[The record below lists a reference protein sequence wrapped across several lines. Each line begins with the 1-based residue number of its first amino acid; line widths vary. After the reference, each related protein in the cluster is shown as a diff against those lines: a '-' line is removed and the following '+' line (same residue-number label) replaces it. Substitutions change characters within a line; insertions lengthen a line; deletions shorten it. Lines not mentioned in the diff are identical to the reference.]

1 MEKTTGRHV
10 IFDSESV
17 RRSRWFWFAKG
28 EFRWYYLR
36 MSDGSGR
43 DGTGAF
49 QERLLWRS
57 RPLADDFPRSI
68 LFIAAFLAASAA
80 VGTVFGGAGYALLAA
95 ALLAVSLGR
104 YCIATVYTLDGRGIT
119 VRFLGQ
125 SRTVGWDRVK
135 RVCEGPRGVFLSPF
149 ERPSR
154 LDPFRGVFLRFSN
167 GNGEKV
173 LRFVRNKSQIS

>member
-1 MEKTTGRHV
+1 MRC
-10 IFDSESV
+10 
-17 RRSRWFWFAKG
+17 FWFAKG
-28 EFRWYYLR
+28 EFHWYYLR
-36 MSDGSGR
+36 MSDGAGS
-43 DGTGAF
+43 DGTEAC

-57 RPLADDFPRSI
+57 RPLADDFPRS
-68 LFIAAFLAASAA
+68 LLCVAAFFAACAA
-80 VGTVFGGAGYALLAA
+80 VGAAFGGAGYALLAA
-95 ALLAVSLGR
+95 VLLAVSLGR
-104 YCIATVYTLDGRGIT
+104 YFVATVYTLDGRGIT

-173 LRFVRNKSQIS
+173 VNFVRNNSQIS